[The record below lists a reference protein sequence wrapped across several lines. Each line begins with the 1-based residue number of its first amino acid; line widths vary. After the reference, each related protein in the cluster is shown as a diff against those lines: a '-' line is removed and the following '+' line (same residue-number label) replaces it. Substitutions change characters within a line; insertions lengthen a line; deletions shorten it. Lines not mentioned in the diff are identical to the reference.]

1 MNKSLLEVAHETA
14 KGLHKI
20 GLIDKLTMHEFDA
33 LCLPPIKKFTS
44 SEIKKL
50 RMKEKVSQPVM
61 AQILNVSPSTVKHW
75 EIGDKHP
82 NGAALK
88 LLNLIAEK
96 GVSILI

>member
-1 MNKSLLEVAHETA
+1 MKSLLEVAHKTA

-20 GLIDKLTMHEFDA
+20 GLVDKLTMHEFDA
-33 LCLPPIKKFTS
+33 LCLPPIKKFTAN
-44 SEIKKL
+44 EIKKL
-50 RMKEKVSQPVM
+50 RAKEKMSQPVM

-96 GVSILI
+96 GLSVLI

>member
-1 MNKSLLEVAHETA
+1 MTKKLLEVAHDTV

-20 GLIDKLTMHEFDA
+20 GLVDKLTMHEFDA
-33 LCLPPIKKFTS
+33 MCLPPIKKFS
-44 SEIKKL
+44 AKEIKQL
-50 RMKEKVSQPVM
+50 RIKQKVSQPIM
-61 AQILNVSPSTVKHW
+61 AQILNVSPSTIKHW

-96 GVSILI
+96 GVAILI